1 MALILFFKILFYGR
15 AFKRL
20 GGDFETMLPLFFAL
34 FKITAC
40 SCKFYFI
47 INTQF

>member
-1 MALILFFKILFYGR
+1 MVKLL
-15 AFKRL
+15 KRI
-20 GGDFETMLPLFFAL
+20 GGDFETMLPPCPLITL

-40 SCKFYFI
+40 LCKFYFI